1 MRPAN
6 ITRWRAYSLKN
17 VSFLESGLEIAI
29 KMESSYY
36 MCFQGLEKFEEQKM
50 QLSSCLIC
58 RIRYMPEQQSKKHVC
73 VFGCAFS
80 VEHTPRPC
88 RGVHFVS
95 LLSLR
100 VLTCFFFFSFLP
112 QHCLD
117 CQSQLS
123 NTSPSERQA
132 EFTLS
137 QSAPRCVCMCR
148 CVLTCARVLARGG
161 GWWSSIHSNCQ
172 PSLSQIP
179 HMSCYLSEK
188 DGRQP
193 PRFPTTLHPEV
204 NFIREELQM
213 CCSE

>member
-6 ITRWRAYSLKN
+6 ITRWRAYSLKKCLLFRIRTWN
-17 VSFLESGLEIAI
+17 CYKNGVFLLHVFPRTGEVWGTENATFLLLDL
-29 KMESSYY
+29 SY
-36 MCFQGLEKFEEQKM
+36 QIHAWATEQKACVCFWM
-50 QLSSCLIC
+50 
-58 RIRYMPEQQSKKHVC
+58 C
-73 VFGCAFS
+73 VFSRAHTEAVSGCAFRVS
-80 VEHTPRPC
+80 SEPS
-88 RGVHFVS
+88 GVDVF
-95 LLSLR
+95 L
-100 VLTCFFFFSFLP
+100 FFSFLP

-137 QSAPRCVCMCR
+137 QSAPRCVRMCR